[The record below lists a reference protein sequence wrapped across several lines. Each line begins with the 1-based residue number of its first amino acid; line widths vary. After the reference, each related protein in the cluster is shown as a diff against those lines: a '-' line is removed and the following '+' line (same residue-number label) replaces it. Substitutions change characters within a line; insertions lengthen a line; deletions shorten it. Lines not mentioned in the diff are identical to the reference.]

1 MKIDSKP
8 YKFLIVVAISSF
20 LLMVQAP
27 ITANAST
34 QGWQIS
40 MMYSGKKTDSS
51 DWISVNRATLR
62 TNMGSPGTSSFPSAT
77 SVNTG
82 ASNRTAFGN
91 GAGLYKA
98 FFEQE
103 NVTKVALVDGS
114 STSLDPTQHTN
125 YLIYDLVEGTDSE
138 SLYDILKRLDEYQRT
153 AAAFHNQDSVWGNS
167 SVKNHTAGTNGY
179 SGTLTSSG
187 GTAFKSND
195 NTTPGRFVVMGINRD
210 SDNDIQA
217 LAAFSGD
224 LNTGKGDAWRGAN
237 PLQTFWSYWGHDFH
251 SSSTTQRIGSS
262 LQTAPGVATGATW
275 TGDVYLLTFGDPGIT
290 TLSTPATPTAD
301 PTTGTLKSIAVSWS
315 AVTNA
320 SSYTLKLYASNGTTL
335 LKTIAGLNS
344 TSRTITTSDYALADG
359 TTYQVSITAIGNGST
374 FLNSSESTK
383 RSVTTSQTLS
393 NASLST
399 ASATSAA
406 LKSINLSWSA
416 IANASS
422 YTIKIYDANDSLL
435 ATRTSISGTSKTINS
450 TDLPAIADST
460 LYKFSIQ
467 AIGNN
472 SSFLSSTES
481 SKISATTHAP
491 VSVSINRELTNP
503 YSSRSIKYTISF
515 SETITGFTTSNITL
529 AGTST
534 GWSKGDLQ
542 GSGSNYSI
550 TITNSSPND
559 GSINLSLTNTG
570 ISAISSSVQPPS
582 TNATAFNLGRATQV
596 NTWIKFLWGEDLVR
610 F

>member
-1 MKIDSKP
+1 MKLKSAGRSLGA
-8 YKFLIVVAISSF
+8 FLVSFLLISSF
-20 LLMVQAP
+20 LINPAYSSTGGSMSFAGNSSSFLSISSDPDIRIGNNNFTIEWWQYSLGGTSWPRIYSINNSHNAVSIEGGTFYFWADGTPYNFGNVGSGLNEWVHYAVVRSSGTVRVYKNGVDQGNSRSLSTNFSDTSSLLIGKTARNNDGETYKGYLTNFHWVNGTAKYTSNFTPTYPP
-27 ITANAST
+27 ISATANSKLLLRAAS
-34 QGWQIS
+34 S
-40 MMYSGKKTDSS
+40 
-51 DWISVNRATLR
+51 ATL
-62 TNMGSPGTSSFPSAT
+62 
-77 SVNTG
+77 
-82 ASNRTAFGN
+82 
-91 GAGLYKA
+91 
-98 FFEQE
+98 
-103 NVTKVALVDGS
+103 
-114 STSLDPTQHTN
+114 
-125 YLIYDLVEGTDSE
+125 
-138 SLYDILKRLDEYQRT
+138 
-153 AAAFHNQDSVWGNS
+153 NQDSSGLNKSVSNTNVSFNS
-167 SVKNHTAGTNGY
+167 AYPS
-179 SGTLTSSG
+179 
-187 GTAFKSND
+187 
-195 NTTPGRFVVMGINRD
+195 
-210 SDNDIQA
+210 
-217 LAAFSGD
+217 
-224 LNTGKGDAWRGAN
+224 
-237 PLQTFWSYWGHDFH
+237 
-251 SSSTTQRIGSS
+251 
-262 LQTAPGVATGATW
+262 APV
-275 TGDVYLLTFGDPGIT
+275 T

-359 TTYQVSITAIGNGST
+359 TTYQVSITAIGNGTT
-374 FLNSSESTK
+374 FLDSLESTK

-393 NASLST
+393 SASLSS
-399 ASATSAA
+399 ALATSAT

-416 IANASS
+416 IANAAS

-472 SSFLSSTES
+472 TSFLSSTES
-481 SKISATTHAP
+481 SKMSATTHAP

-503 YSSRSIKYTISF
+503 YSSRSIKYTFTF
-515 SETITGFTTSNITL
+515 SETITGFTTSNLTL

-570 ISAISSSVQPPS
+570 ISATSSSVQPPS
-582 TNATAFNLGRATQV
+582 TNATTFNLGRATQV
-596 NTWIKFLWGEDLVR
+596 NTWIKFLWGENLVR